1 MFKHGDIS
9 TEISKAQFIFAL
21 LSFVLMNGI
30 GITIFIV
37 FWGNMLAVFAFVL
50 MFIVGI
56 CSLGVLIG
64 LVSDYAYIKDDCLYM
79 SYIFKKSSIDLKDIG
94 AVKLKDDIYHIYD
107 KKQGEVG
114 TINALAQGI
123 DSITNELDRKHV
135 PFI

>member
-1 MFKHGDIS
+1 MFKHGEFS

-21 LSFVLMNGI
+21 LSFVLMMGI

-37 FWGNMLAVFAFVL
+37 FWGNMLAVLAFAL
-50 MFIVGI
+50 MLIVGL

-64 LVSDYAYIKDDCLYM
+64 LISDYAYIKDDRLYM
-79 SYIFKKSSIDLKDIG
+79 SYVFKKSSIDLKDIG
-94 AVKLKDDIYHIYD
+94 GITLKDNIYHVYD

-114 TINALAQGI
+114 TINALALGI

>member
-37 FWGNMLAVFAFVL
+37 FWGNMLAVFAFIL

-64 LVSDYAYIKDDCLYM
+64 LVSDYAYIKDDRLYM

-94 AVKLKDDIYHIYD
+94 GVKLKNDIYHVYD